1 MEFYREMSAPVYKRV
16 LLKISGESL
25 QGNKGHGYDPEA
37 VASVAARIREALE
50 TGVEIALV
58 VGAGNIWRGLANSK
72 GGMDRVTADQM
83 GMLATAMN
91 ALCLKEAFRQAGV
104 DCAVHSAVGMEPF
117 LPRYN
122 RDEALRQLAEHK
134 LVLFACGTGSPF
146 FTTTRPRH
154 SARLRSRRRLCS
166 KRPRSTGSTRPI
178 RKRIPRRPGLKRF
191 RFRRFSPGNWPS
203 WTRRRFRSAPRTDCI
218 LWCSTLTSRA
228 HFSRSC
234 TETTPSAPWFPEKM
248 SS

>member
-104 DCAVHSAVGMEPF
+104 DCAVLSAVGMEPF

-146 FTTTRPRH
+146 FTTDTTAALRALEIKAQALFKATKVNGIYTADPKKDPAATRFETISFPEV
-154 SARLRSRRRLCS
+154 LSRKLAVMDAAAFSLCS
-166 KRPRSTGSTRPI
+166 ENGLHI
-178 RKRIPRRPGLKRF
+178 VVFDFDEPGALLKVLHGDN
-191 RFRRFSPGNWPS
+191 SVGTVVS
-203 WTRRRFRSAPRTDCI
+203 
-218 LWCSTLTSRA
+218 
-228 HFSRSC
+228 
-234 TETTPSAPWFPEKM
+234 
-248 SS
+248 